1 MAGVDGV
8 AHCGCGYLVHATV
21 AAHARDHLH
30 VVVVAY
36 ERLRAGLYVAVELL
50 VIYIHE
56 VGFAYGLG
64 RSWACVALLTLAL
77 HDEPLCHPLV
87 PLCEHEHL
95 GMLADGLLELFGK
108 ELAVGSH
115 AAQSVL
121 IHRRLPAVAVAL
133 AYARAG
139 MHGCGDG
146 HLLIHSASGLL
157 GIIGLL
163 GVEGEP
169 RPFVLPFLPCPT
181 VPHGE
186 VVAYLLADVGLC
198 RGVDKDERLAVPA
211 EPVLVVGRFLVPFI
225 IELRHHACGVGVAA
239 EGQLG

>member
-1 MAGVDGV
+1 
-8 AHCGCGYLVHATV
+8 
-21 AAHARDHLH
+21 
-30 VVVVAY
+30 
-36 ERLRAGLYVAVELL
+36 
-50 VIYIHE
+50 
-56 VGFAYGLG
+56 
-64 RSWACVALLTLAL
+64 
-77 HDEPLCHPLV
+77 
-87 PLCEHEHL
+87 
-95 GMLADGLLELFGK
+95 
-108 ELAVGSH
+108 
-115 AAQSVL
+115 
-121 IHRRLPAVAVAL
+121 
-133 AYARAG
+133 

-186 VVAYLLADVGLC
+186 VAAYLLADVGLC

-239 EGQLG
+239 EGQLGRWKPQRGASVYLVDDHLHLCIVGESVGHIEEVEVYARIGEHLHVLGHDEAVAPAIVSQCRFAAPVELSLGTPCGRVRVLLQQSGDVLHLSAVLSVPHIIEHAHTARGIFLCMAYAHVG